1 LITIII
7 IEYHEAKMRSPSPPR
22 TYLLAGLLL
31 ALTASSC
38 SSPGVIDDDD
48 LSIVVTT
55 TVLGDVLENIVG
67 LDARVTVLLPIESDP
82 HEFTPSA
89 QQIAQ
94 IHSADLVVANGLGL
108 EAGLLDVL
116 ETASTD
122 GANVYTV
129 ADRVTNEPNAL
140 GGPDPHIWLD
150 PTLMALAVDLIGE
163 QIALADP
170 DSSIDWSGRASA
182 YASQLLAAHQSVVET
197 LAAVPQDRRLIVTN
211 HDSLHYFAEAYDFE
225 VIGTVFPGR
234 SPVGEP
240 SSEDLANLVD
250 ILSENQLTV
259 IFGETTEASSL
270 AQAVAAE
277 LGGAVQ
283 VVELHTGSLGG
294 PGSGAE
300 TYIDLLSNN
309 ARLIADAL
317 GS

>member
-1 LITIII
+1 MPCSSSLCN
-7 IEYHEAKMRSPSPPR
+7 
-22 TYLLAGLLL
+22 YLLAVFLFAL
-31 ALTASSC
+31 AASSC
-38 SSPGVIDDDD
+38 SSPGVVDDDG

-67 LDARVTVLLPIESDP
+67 ADAQVTVLLPIESDP

-89 QQIAQ
+89 QQIAK
-94 IHSADLVVANGLGL
+94 IHSADVVVANGLGL

-116 ETASTD
+116 QTASDD
-122 GANVYTV
+122 GANVFTV
-129 ADRVTNEPNAL
+129 ADKVTNQPNAL

-163 QIALADP
+163 QIAAVDP

-197 LAAVPQDRRLIVTN
+197 LAKVPQDSRLLVTN
-211 HDSLHYFAEAYDFE
+211 HDSLHYFAEAYDFT

-240 SSEDLANLVD
+240 SSEDLARLVD
-250 ILSENQLTV
+250 ILRENQLSV
-259 IFGETTEASSL
+259 IFGETTEASAL
-270 AQAVAAE
+270 AEAVAAE
-277 LGGAVQ
+277 LGGSVQ

-300 TYIDLLSNN
+300 TYLDLLQNN
-309 ARLIADAL
+309 ARLIAEAL